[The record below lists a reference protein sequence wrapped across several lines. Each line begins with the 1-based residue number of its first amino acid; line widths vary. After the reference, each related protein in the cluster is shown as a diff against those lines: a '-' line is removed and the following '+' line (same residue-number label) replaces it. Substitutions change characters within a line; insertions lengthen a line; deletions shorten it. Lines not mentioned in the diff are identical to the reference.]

1 MGYFRGKKVY
11 ITGGSMGIGLETA
24 LMLVSFGANVAIFG
38 KEQDRLIESLKSVES
53 RRISPR
59 QSVYAMKI
67 DVTDP
72 KDVNEKMQRALREFG
87 VPDILIN
94 CTARSHA
101 DYFENMS
108 LETFRHVIDANL
120 FAARNVIAELLPYMK
135 QKGGHI
141 VNVASMSGLIGFL
154 GHAAHSA
161 SKFALVGFSESL
173 RNELK
178 QYNIQVSV
186 YCPPAMEAP
195 YNEHSIRTGRM
206 PPETEALKKVTGSM
220 SPTKAAW
227 ILLDGIQKGKFLI
240 VAGIKSK
247 IAYFTKMLYPEMSHL
262 TLDLIARFSRKRH
275 RVSQRSHL

>member
-1 MGYFRGKKVY
+1 MGYFRDKRVY

-24 LMLVSFGANVAIFG
+24 LMLASFGASVAIFA
-38 KEQDRLIESLKSVES
+38 KDQDRLMESFKSVES
-53 RRISPR
+53 RKISPKQR
-59 QSVYAMKI
+59 IYALKI

-72 KDVNEKMQRALREFG
+72 KDVQDKMQRALREFG

-94 CTARSHA
+94 CTAASHA

-108 LETFRHVIDANL
+108 LDTFQHVIGANL
-120 FAARNVIAELLPYMK
+120 FAARNVIAELLPYMR

-141 VNVASMSGLIGFL
+141 VNVSSMSGLIGFL

-178 QYNIQVSV
+178 QYHIQVSV
-186 YCPPAMEAP
+186 YCPPTMEAP
-195 YNEHSIRTGRM
+195 YSEYNSRTGRT
-206 PPETEALKKVTGSM
+206 PPETEALKRVTGVIST
-220 SPTKAAW
+220 TKAAW
-227 ILLDGIQKGKFLI
+227 IMLDGIQKGKFLI
-240 VAGIKSK
+240 VAGVKSK
-247 IAYFTKMLYPEMSHL
+247 IAYFTKRLYPEMSHL

-275 RVSQRSHL
+275 RFTRRYHS

>member
-1 MGYFRGKKVY
+1 
-11 ITGGSMGIGLETA
+11 MGIGLETA
-24 LMLVSFGANVAIFG
+24 LMLVSFGAHVAVFAG
-38 KEQDRLIESLKSVES
+38 NEDRLIESFRKLES

-59 QSVYAMKI
+59 QSIYVLKTV
-67 DVTDP
+67 VTDP

-94 CTARSHA
+94 CTAASHA

-108 LETFRHVIDANL
+108 LETFRHVIEANL
-120 FAARNVIAELLPYMK
+120 FAARNVIAELLPFMK
-135 QKGGHI
+135 RKGGHI
-141 VNVASMSGLIGFL
+141 VNVSSMSGLIGFL

-161 SKFALVGFSESL
+161 SKFAVVGFSESL

-178 QYNIQVSV
+178 RYNIQVSV
-186 YCPPAMEAP
+186 YCPPAMESPAGE
-195 YNEHSIRTGRM
+195 YNARTGRM
-206 PPETEALKKVTGSM
+206 PPETEALKKVTGSI
-220 SPTKAAW
+220 SSTKAAW

-247 IAYFTKMLYPEMSHL
+247 VVYFTKRLYPEMSHL

-275 RVSQRSHL
+275 RISQRSPL